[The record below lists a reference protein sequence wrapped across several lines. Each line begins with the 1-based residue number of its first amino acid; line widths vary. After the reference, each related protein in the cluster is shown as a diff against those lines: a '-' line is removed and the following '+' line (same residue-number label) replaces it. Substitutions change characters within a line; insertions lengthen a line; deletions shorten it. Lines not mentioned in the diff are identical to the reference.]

1 MRGEGRERPAGTLSV
16 MASHEL
22 ERLLEPGYLG
32 DLQRRPLEEVR
43 AMRSECQQ
51 VEVGLSYLRRL
62 AQARLDIIA
71 GELRRR
77 TEGGDPSD
85 LSDLIGK
92 LPEILADRVHAP
104 GIGRLPQHLAPGDSE
119 QDLQSELEAIVS
131 EGGLASLPEMDEEH
145 VRRLEEAL
153 VAFEHDV
160 SANRR
165 ELHQRIDALQAEIT
179 RRYQTGEANVDTLL
193 S

>member
-1 MRGEGRERPAGTLSV
+1 
-16 MASHEL
+16 MASPQL
-22 ERLLEPGYLG
+22 ERLLEPDYLG
-32 DLQRRPLEEVR
+32 DLQARPLEEVR

-77 TEGGDPSD
+77 TEGGDPGD
-85 LSDLIGK
+85 LSELIGK
-92 LPEILADRVHAP
+92 LPEILADRGRAP
-104 GIGRLPQHLAPGDSE
+104 GLGRLPQHLAPGDSE
-119 QDLQSELEAIVS
+119 HELQAELEAIVS

-145 VRRLEEAL
+145 VRRLEESL
-153 VAFEHDV
+153 VSFEHEV
-160 SANRR
+160 SGKRR

>member
-1 MRGEGRERPAGTLSV
+1 
-16 MASHEL
+16 MASAQL

-32 DLQRRPLEEVR
+32 DLRERPLEEVR

-77 TEGGDPSD
+77 TEGGDPND

-104 GIGRLPQHLAPGDSE
+104 GQGRLPQHLAPGDSE
-119 QDLQSELEAIVS
+119 QALQAELEAIVS
-131 EGGLASLPEMDEEH
+131 EGGLTSLPEVDEEH
-145 VRRLEEAL
+145 VRRLADSLTE
-153 VAFEHDV
+153 FEHEV
-160 SANRR
+160 SGKRR

-179 RRYQTGEANVDTLL
+179 RRYQSGEANVDTLL

>member
-1 MRGEGRERPAGTLSV
+1 
-16 MASHEL
+16 MASPQL

-32 DLQRRPLEEVR
+32 DLQGRPLEEVR

-77 TEGGDPSD
+77 TDGGDPND

-104 GIGRLPQHLAPGDSE
+104 GLGRLPQHLAPGDSE
-119 QDLQSELEAIVS
+119 GALQSELEA
-131 EGGLASLPEMDEEH
+131 
-145 VRRLEEAL
+145 
-153 VAFEHDV
+153 
-160 SANRR
+160 
-165 ELHQRIDALQAEIT
+165 
-179 RRYQTGEANVDTLL
+179 
-193 S
+193 